1 MCRAPEHSR
10 CLVSFFPSYVVT
22 DFAYH
27 LLPKAQELDMICV
40 ETGLGWG
47 VQDRRG
53 PWAWGLAPAPREEQ
67 PVSAFPF
74 AADTAL
80 GGGSL
85 LNAQL
90 T

>member
-1 MCRAPEHSR
+1 
-10 CLVSFFPSYVVT
+10 
-22 DFAYH
+22 
-27 LLPKAQELDMICV
+27 MICV

-47 VQDRRG
+47 VHDRRG
-53 PWAWGLAPAPREEQ
+53 PWAWGLAPAPPREEQ

>member
-10 CLVSFFPSYVVT
+10 RLVNMPFPSRAAT

-27 LLPKAQELDMICV
+27 LLPKAQEVDMICV

-53 PWAWGLAPAPREEQ
+53 GPQ
-67 PVSAFPF
+67 PTGRSSPYLHSPS
-74 AADTAL
+74 ADTLPLEVA
-80 GGGSL
+80 
-85 LNAQL
+85 AF
-90 T
+90 